1 MIVDREYDNHREIKS
16 VGRCEGGSS
25 KFCVPR
31 FFDRQFR
38 QL

>member
-1 MIVDREYDNHREIKS
+1 MIVDREHDNHREIKS
-16 VGRCEGGSS
+16 LRSSS

-38 QL
+38 